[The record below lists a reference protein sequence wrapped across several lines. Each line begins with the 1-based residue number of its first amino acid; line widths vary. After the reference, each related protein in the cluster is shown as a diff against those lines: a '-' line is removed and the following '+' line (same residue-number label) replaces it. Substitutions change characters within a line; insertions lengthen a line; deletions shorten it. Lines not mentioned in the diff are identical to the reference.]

1 MGKRRT
7 HSSSE
12 KEMNQIIANYLFE
25 QENCQ
30 IVPSK
35 PKRQWMD
42 STVDK
47 FAYRC
52 LPMSI
57 VNQASWDVLCPSSV
71 KATWNGGSNTSDM
84 IIQYPDGT
92 NFDFAKSEFG
102 YGVLTFH
109 TDFVITTENSD
120 CVYCKGPANLH
131 KKNIQPL
138 EGIIETFWLPF
149 TFTMNWK
156 FEEPGEVLFKKDE
169 IMFSFFPVDLNYIE
183 SFDIIK
189 RPMKLDS
196 TLSKKYETY
205 SSSRNEHI
213 QIGDTDGET
222 WQKYYMKG
230 MCPFSNKKHNLH
242 KSKLNLKQIK

>member
-1 MGKRRT
+1 
-7 HSSSE
+7 
-12 KEMNQIIANYLFE
+12 MNQIVANYLFE
-25 QENCQ
+25 QENCL

-35 PKRQWMD
+35 PKRRWMD
-42 STVDK
+42 ETVDK

-57 VNQASWDVLCPSSV
+57 VNQASWDVLCPSTV
-71 KATWNGGSNTSDM
+71 KAKWNGGDSLSDM
-84 IIQYPDGT
+84 TIEYPEGT
-92 NFDFAKSEFG
+92 SFQFAKSEFG

-120 CVYCKGPANLH
+120 CVYCKGPANFH

-156 FEEPGEVLFKKDE
+156 FEEPGEVVFEKDD
-169 IMFSFFPVDLNYIE
+169 IMFSFFPIDLNYIE

-189 RPMKLDS
+189 RPMKLDT
-196 TLSKKYETY
+196 TLSTKYETY

-213 QIGDTDGET
+213 QTGSTEGDS

-230 MCPFSNKKHNLH
+230 ICPHSNKKNKLH
-242 KSKLNLKQIK
+242 KSKVNVSKIE